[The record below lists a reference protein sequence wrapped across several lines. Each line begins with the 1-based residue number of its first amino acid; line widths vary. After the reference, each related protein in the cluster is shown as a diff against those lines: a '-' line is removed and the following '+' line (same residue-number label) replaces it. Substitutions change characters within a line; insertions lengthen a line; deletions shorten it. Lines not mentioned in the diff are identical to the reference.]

1 MNANNC
7 LKTPFFTRG
16 ALVAAGL
23 AAFLSAFLVAAGCD
37 QGGGPNVSESF
48 RVVLVEPRVGGAT
61 RIACRDTVFV
71 TFNSPID
78 TTAIYD
84 DEPPRYFLASIAP
97 GAALDVAGVALSNPE
112 TTAGGQPIPGTERT
126 LILPFTFLPNTNYTF
141 NFLLARGQNGDE
153 LETSAQT
160 AFTTAVSGQQGC
172 P

>member
-1 MNANNC
+1 MNAR
-7 LKTPFFTRG
+7 TASPAPISV
-16 ALVAAGL
+16 ALVAAAL
-23 AAFLSAFLVAAGCD
+23 AAFLFAAGCD
-37 QGGGPNVSESF
+37 DSGGPNVSESF
-48 RVVLVEPRVGGAT
+48 RVVLVEPPAGAPS
-61 RIACRDTVFV
+61 IPCRDTVFV
-71 TFNSPID
+71 TFNSPLD

-84 DEPPRYFLASIAP
+84 DEAPRYFLATIQP

-112 TTAGGQPIPGTERT
+112 TTPGGEPIAGTERT

-160 AFTTAVSGQQGC
+160 TFRTAPSGQQGC

>member
-7 LKTPFFTRG
+7 SKTPLFTRG
-16 ALVAAGL
+16 ALIAAGL
-23 AAFLSAFLVAAGCD
+23 AAFLSAFLAASGCD

-48 RVVLVEPRVGGAT
+48 RVVLVEPRAGASG
-61 RIACRDTVFV
+61 IPCPDTVFV

-78 TTAIYD
+78 TTVIYD
-84 DEPPRYFLASIAP
+84 DEAPRFFLATIQP
-97 GAALDVAGVALSNPE
+97 GAALAAAEVALSNPE
-112 TTAGGQPIPGTERT
+112 TTAGGEPIPGTERT

-153 LETSAQT
+153 LETTAQT
-160 AFTTAVSGQQGC
+160 TFRTATSGQQGC